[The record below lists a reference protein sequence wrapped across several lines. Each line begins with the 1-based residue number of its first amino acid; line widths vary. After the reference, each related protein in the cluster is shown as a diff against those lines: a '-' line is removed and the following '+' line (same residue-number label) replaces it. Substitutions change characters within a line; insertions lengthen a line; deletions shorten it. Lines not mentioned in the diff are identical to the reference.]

1 MKVCWVTNEK
11 GYSRLY
17 RWLFG
22 EDASHV
28 GSVFTFDGYA
38 IAVDL
43 NRPFG
48 RIWDIHHWLHK
59 YTIIWSM
66 EIKLAE
72 EEEMTMYKTCRDYA
86 VMRQYDMSGYYFG
99 VVAGLKHRLFGMKI
113 PKVNAW
119 SKGTGSMCQE
129 IVVPVFQHEIIKN
142 IVGDVLP
149 ATGNDGRTLATIRD
163 ILHKATKD
171 NPRVDWIYNG

>member
-1 MKVCWVTNEK
+1 MKVCWVTNDRY
-11 GYSRLY
+11 YSKLY
-17 RWLFG
+17 RWLFK

-28 GSVFTFDGYA
+28 GAVFDFGSSA

-43 NRPFG
+43 NRPYG

-66 EIKLAE
+66 EIDLTAK
-72 EEEMTMYKTCRDYA
+72 EEMEMYESCRDYA

-99 VVAGLKHRLFGMKI
+99 IIAGIKHRLLGAKI
-113 PKVNAW
+113 PKVNKW

-129 IVVPVFQHEIIKN
+129 IVVPVFQHEIIKG
-142 IVGDVLP
+142 ILGDVLP
-149 ATGNDGRTLATIRD
+149 ATGNDGRTLATIRKMLWD
-163 ILHKATKD
+163 ATKD
-171 NPRVDWIYNG
+171 NPKVKWVYNG